1 MAVSISLKPGSQMQI
16 QMQKKTMFTGQTKT
30 QGRQDTQPQSRTVKL
45 FPRWQVRVKLW
56 LQ

>member
-45 FPRWQVRVKLW
+45 FPRWQVRV
-56 LQ
+56 